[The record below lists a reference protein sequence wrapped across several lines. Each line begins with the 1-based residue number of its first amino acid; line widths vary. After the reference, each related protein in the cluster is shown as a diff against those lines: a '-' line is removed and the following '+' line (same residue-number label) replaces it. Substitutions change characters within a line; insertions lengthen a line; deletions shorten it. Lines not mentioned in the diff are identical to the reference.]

1 MCYLVAKD
9 VNKIG
14 SIAWQT
20 THGKQLAEFKSGLI
34 KKFGYDRIQFVTISR
49 PSAYGDMNLINLF
62 RHKRNLNRL
71 LKCCK
76 GVIL

>member
-20 THGKQLAEFKSGLI
+20 THGKQLAEFKSGLKQDSI
-34 KKFGYDRIQFVTISR
+34 CDNQQTVCIWRI
-49 PSAYGDMNLINLF
+49 
-62 RHKRNLNRL
+62 
-71 LKCCK
+71 
-76 GVIL
+76 

>member
-20 THGKQLAEFKSGLI
+20 THGKQLAEFKSGL
-34 KKFGYDRIQFVTISR
+34 K
-49 PSAYGDMNLINLF
+49 NLVRTGFNL
-62 RHKRNLNRL
+62 
-71 LKCCK
+71 
-76 GVIL
+76 

>member
-34 KKFGYDRIQFVTISR
+34 KKFGYDRIQFVT
-49 PSAYGDMNLINLF
+49 SADRLHMANMNLINLF

>member
-34 KKFGYDRIQFVTISR
+34 K
-49 PSAYGDMNLINLF
+49 NLVMTGFNL
-62 RHKRNLNRL
+62 
-71 LKCCK
+71 
-76 GVIL
+76 

>member
-49 PSAYGDMNLINLF
+49 PSAYGEYMTAQRSLSYADALI
-62 RHKRNLNRL
+62 KK
-71 LKCCK
+71 LK
-76 GVIL
+76 GE

>member
-34 KKFGYDRIQFVTISR
+34 KNLVMTGFNLMTISR
-49 PSAYGDMNLINLF
+49 PSAYGEYEPYQFVQTQKEFEQAVEML
-62 RHKRNLNRL
+62 
-71 LKCCK
+71 
-76 GVIL
+76 

>member
-49 PSAYGDMNLINLF
+49 PSAYGEYEPYQFVQTQKEYEQAVEML
-62 RHKRNLNRL
+62 
-71 LKCCK
+71 
-76 GVIL
+76 